1 MLMFAIKELD
11 KDIEATIKTESEDS
25 LESNLE
31 LLGVTGLEDLLQN
44 NVAVTIK
51 DFRLAGIKVWMLT
64 GDKGETAENIGISC
78 GLLDPEIHQVMKIIN
93 NNVETI
99 QTQLK
104 KVSSQ
109 MVMNHIQSKNTD
121 ACIMD
126 QDTETEEC
134 KEFSLLVDGT
144 ALPVIFKDAD
154 LSDMLLTIFQH
165 SNSVIVFRCSPDEKS
180 QIIKFVMRNDSK
192 AFCCAIGD
200 GANDINMI

>member
-11 KDIEATIKTESEDS
+11 KDIEATIKTEVEDS

-109 MVMNHIQSKNTD
+109 MVMNHIQ
-121 ACIMD
+121 
-126 QDTETEEC
+126 
-134 KEFSLLVDGT
+134 
-144 ALPVIFKDAD
+144 
-154 LSDMLLTIFQH
+154 
-165 SNSVIVFRCSPDEKS
+165 
-180 QIIKFVMRNDSK
+180 
-192 AFCCAIGD
+192 
-200 GANDINMI
+200 